1 MIIVFNKKIKLL
13 RKILLFW
20 TLFIGIGAILGGSL
34 MLIEP
39 NGVTFGFSELLPYF
53 QVLPFSEVL
62 FQDFIFSGFA
72 LIIVNG
78 ISNIIVSVFIVLKKE
93 SKIGVKLGMIFGITL
108 MLWIIIQFI
117 IFPLNF
123 MSTIYFIFGFLQFL
137 TGLICLIRYKQ
148 KEFVFDISEYCDI
161 NQDKSKVVVYFSR
174 MGYTKKIAYRIANE
188 EKAYVYEL
196 KTLEKIDGNLGFWWC
211 GRFGLHK
218 WEMKIEDVQIDFNEV
233 KEITICTPIWVFNIS
248 APIRYFLGKYKNELK
263 NVKVNY
269 CLNHFM
275 NISFK
280 TLSKKIDNSYN
291 IKHNRVYEY
300 SCNYGKI
307 KKIK

>member
-1 MIIVFNKKIKLL
+1 MFNKKIKLL
-13 RKILLFW
+13 RKVLLFW
-20 TLFIGIGAILGGSL
+20 TLFIGIGALLGGSL

-53 QVLPFSEVL
+53 QVLPFAKVL
-62 FQDFIFSGFA
+62 FQDFIFSGIA

-78 ISNIIVSVFIVLKKE
+78 ISNIVASVFLIHKKD
-93 SKIGVKLGMIFGITL
+93 STVGVKLGMIFGITL

-148 KEFVFDISEYCDI
+148 KEFVFNINEYCDI
-161 NQDKSKVVVYFSR
+161 NQDKSKVVVCFSR

-196 KTLEKIDGNLGFWWC
+196 KTLEKIDGDLGFWWC

-218 WEMKIEDVQIDFNEV
+218 WEMKIEDVQIDFNEI

-248 APIRYFLGKYKNELK
+248 APIRCFLEKYKNELK

-280 TLSKKIDNSYN
+280 TLPKKIDNSYN

-307 KKIK
+307 KKIR

>member
-1 MIIVFNKKIKLL
+1 MFDKKIKLL

-20 TLFIGIGAILGGSL
+20 TLFIGIGALFGGSL

-39 NGVTFGFSELLPYF
+39 NGEIFGFYALLPYF

-62 FQDFIFSGFA
+62 FQDFIFSGIA

-78 ISNIIVSVFIVLKKE
+78 ISNIIASIFIVFKKE

-123 MSTIYFIFGFLQFL
+123 MSTIYFIFGLLQFL

-148 KEFVFDISEYCDI
+148 KEFVFNIDEYCDI

-174 MGYTKKIAYRIANE
+174 MGYTKKIAYSIADE
-188 EKAYVYEL
+188 KKAYIYEI
-196 KTLEKIDGNLGFWWC
+196 KTFEKTDGDLGFWWC

-218 WEMKIEDVQIDFNEV
+218 WKMRIEDVKIDFDKI

-248 APIRYFLGKYKNELK
+248 APIRCFFENYKNELS
-263 NVKVNY
+263 NVKINY
-269 CLNHFM
+269 CFNHFIKM
-275 NISFK
+275 SFK
-280 TLSKKIDNSYN
+280 NLPKKIDSYYN
-291 IKHNRVYEY
+291 IEHNMIYEY

-307 KKIK
+307 KKLK